1 MIDRLREKGIVNEAV
16 LAALRTV
23 PRHDFVEEA
32 LKGRAYEDTA
42 LPIGFRQTIS
52 QPYLVAL
59 MTEQLIAKKSSL
71 GSVLEI
77 GTGSGYQ
84 TAVLACLTTK
94 VFTVE
99 RIAALSGRAQN
110 LLSAMGITNVRF
122 RVADGYQGWKTQRPF
137 DGIIMTAAALTIPP
151 DLLSQLADGGVLVAP
166 EGDEHQQTLAAW
178 TRQGSHFQR
187 NDLVNVTFVPMLTGV
202 EH

>member
-1 MIDRLREKGIVNEAV
+1 MIDRLRERGIVNEAV

-77 GTGSGYQ
+77 
-84 TAVLACLTTK
+84 
-94 VFTVE
+94 
-99 RIAALSGRAQN
+99 
-110 LLSAMGITNVRF
+110 
-122 RVADGYQGWKTQRPF
+122 
-137 DGIIMTAAALTIPP
+137 
-151 DLLSQLADGGVLVAP
+151 
-166 EGDEHQQTLAAW
+166 
-178 TRQGSHFQR
+178 
-187 NDLVNVTFVPMLTGV
+187 
-202 EH
+202 